1 MKLIIEPDQTAAPL
15 LSAIKNAKQSIEI
28 TIFRMDR
35 RDIEEALVAAARRG
49 VKVTALVAY
58 ANRGGERL
66 LRNLEMRLLEA
77 GVIVA
82 RTGDDLVRYHDKFMI
97 VDRKTLYVLSFNF
110 THLDISHSRGFGIST
125 KNAALVQEAVKLFE
139 ADSTRANYSSSLS
152 SFIVSP
158 ANARKELSAF
168 MRRARKQLLIYDP
181 EISDKEMTKILKERA
196 KAGVEVRIVGRISE
210 SEELPCAELKE
221 LRLHTRTIVRD
232 RHQAFLGSQSLRAME
247 LDKRREVGVII
258 RDARIVKSLADTFEA
273 DWAEAERPKGKIKTA
288 HAKEKNGDADR
299 VNEVLMKE
307 LHPVALTVKRAVK
320 KVVAKAGDEAIHDEN
335 VKRTVKKIVKKAVKQ
350 AVKDVTQGRACA

>member
-35 RDIEEALVAAARRG
+35 RDIEEALVAAAGRG

-66 LRNLEMRLLEA
+66 LRNLEMRLLDA

-125 KNAALVQEAVKLFE
+125 QNAALVQEAAKLFE
-139 ADSTRANYSSSLS
+139 ADSTRANYGSGLS

-168 MRRARKQLLIYDP
+168 VRRARKQLLIYDP

-196 KAGVEVRIVGRISE
+196 KAGVEIRIVGRVSGVD
-210 SEELPCAELKE
+210 ELPCAELKK

-273 DWAEAERPKGKIKTA
+273 DWADAESSKGKIKTA
-288 HAKEKNGDADR
+288 HAKEKNGDVDR
-299 VNEVLMKE
+299 VNEVLLKE

-320 KVVAKAGDEAIHDEN
+320 KVVAKAGDEAIQDES
-335 VKRTVKKIVKKAVKQ
+335 VKRTVKKIVKKALKQ